1 MPNYKEGKIGC
12 LKAIESGERL
22 NVNTEH
28 DKKNLEF
35 YESKEKEIMA
45 NNTSY
50 INPNNLNNNTI
61 SNYTNNM
68 NNMNNTNIT
77 KNKFIE
83 LKVNELKRTNP
94 NAKEKQ
100 LVQIAKLQW
109 KKSKM

>member
-1 MPNYKEGKIGC
+1 M
-12 LKAIESGERL
+12 KAIESGERL

-100 LVQIAKLQW
+100 LVQIATLQW